1 MKPTANWTKAS
12 IGLFASIIFV
22 FSLVTGAHIQNEIYK
37 WTTTAMSAATL
48 LVLAFDK
55 WIWRWPGVKVVINY
69 LRMPPVLHGTW
80 AGEIHYDKDNKGGS
94 GKIPVYLVIRQ
105 TFTDLKI
112 ISYVST
118 SESNSLTAEISKS
131 EHGSRQLAYAYRTL
145 VPYGARKDNPSTD
158 GLAILGIVGSP
169 VKELSG
175 SYFTDRGGSGRI
187 VFSSHSPK
195 LAESF
200 SDATQLTY
208 KKR

>member
-22 FSLVTGAHIQNEIYK
+22 FSLVTGAHIENEVYK

-55 WIWRWPGVKVVINY
+55 WIWRWPGVKAVINY

-80 AGEIHYDKDNKGGS
+80 AGEIQYDKDSKGSS

-105 TFTDLKI
+105 TFTDLKM

-118 SESNSLTAEISKS
+118 SESSSLTAEISKN

-145 VPYGARKDNPSTD
+145 VPYGTRKDNPSTD
-158 GLAILGIVGSP
+158 GLAVLGIVGSP
-169 VKELSG
+169 VRELSG

-187 VFSSHSPK
+187 VLSAYSPK

-200 SDATQLTY
+200 SDAEQLSY
-208 KKR
+208 KKY